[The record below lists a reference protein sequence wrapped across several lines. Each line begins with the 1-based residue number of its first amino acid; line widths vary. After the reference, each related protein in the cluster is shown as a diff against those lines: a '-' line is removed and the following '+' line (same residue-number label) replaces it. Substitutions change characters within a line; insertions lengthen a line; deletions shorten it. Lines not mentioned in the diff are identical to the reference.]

1 MRNISVI
8 LAGSMLGL
16 SSAIGRLGEQACST
30 AYILPNIPQKPKE
43 NWQGQGKR
51 RKPKMK

>member
-1 MRNISVI
+1 MRNLSVI

-16 SSAIGRLGEQACST
+16 SNAIGRIGEQPCSM
-30 AYILPNIPQKPKE
+30 AFILPSTPQKPKE

-51 RKPKMK
+51 RKPKIK